1 VSFVKNVDWKKVVIG
16 ATALAVSAVVVTAT
30 GGLAAGAVVSALNL
44 ACGTLGASIASGI
57 VVGAIGGSTYNLV
70 NSALSGN
77 DAKTVFQ
84 DTLMGGFTGG
94 IFGGFTGGV
103 GFGLGQATNLGEFGK
118 TVLGGVITGG
128 GVRGLTSSI
137 AAGDDAKTTAWN
149 TLKGIAG
156 GATIGGTAA
165 AIGYGAAKARSKLLG
180 TGVKACFI
188 AGTVVLTAEGLK
200 KIEDIRAGDRVY
212 AKDVEG
218 GKQEMKE
225 VLQTFEREVDVLVHL
240 WIGGEEIVTTQTHPF
255 YVEGKG
261 WTEAR
266 ELTEE
271 DRVLDSKNEK
281 LRVEG
286 IRIEELREPVKVY
299 NFEVEEYHTYYVG
312 DAEVLV
318 HNDNCGRGSGNAGEG
333 GGNIAK
339 NLDTNNI
346 SKMTKQEIADA
357 IPDNWKYT
365 EHNNF
370 VHIKD
375 EVGKMRIRIDPPDK
389 VTQYPHVHIYD
400 NNGNLL
406 DKTGNVVD
414 RKSPDGHIPY
424 KN

>member
-1 VSFVKNVDWKKVVIG
+1 MSFVKNVDWKKVVIG

-44 ACGTLGASIASGI
+44 ACGSLGASIASGI

-118 TVLGGVITGG
+118 TVLGGVTTGG

-225 VLQTFEREVDVLVHL
+225 VFQTFEREVDVLVHL

-271 DRVLDSKNEK
+271 DCVLDSKNEK

-312 DAEVLV
+312 AAEVLV
-318 HNDNCGRGSGNAGEG
+318 HNDNCGRGSGNVGEG
-333 GGNIAK
+333 GG
-339 NLDTNNI
+339 
-346 SKMTKQEIADA
+346 SS
-357 IPDNWKYT
+357 IPDKARD
-365 EHNNF
+365 
-370 VHIKD
+370 VVQQVKA
-375 EVGKMRIRIDPPDK
+375 
-389 VTQYPHVHIYD
+389 
-400 NNGNLL
+400 NNGTPP
-406 DKTGNVVD
+406 KGYKGGRT
-414 RKSPDGHIPY
+414 Y
-424 KN
+424 KNIPLEDGAQKLPEGVNYKEYDINPYIKGQNRGAERIVIGDDDSVWYTSDHYYTFTQIE